1 MPIYEYECTRCG
13 HQLEA
18 FQKISD
24 EPLKSCP
31 ECHADALQKLVSAAG
46 FQLKGTG
53 WYATDFR
60 NKGKP
65 EAKNKDA
72 DSSTKTATEKST
84 AEKSKSDTK
93 TDSSSTGKE

>member
-1 MPIYEYECTRCG
+1 MPIYEYQCTLCG

-24 EPLKSCP
+24 APLKECP
-31 ECHADALQKLVSAAG
+31 ECHKEALQKLISAAG

-60 NKGKP
+60 NKGEP
-65 EAKNKDA
+65 EAKDKVS
-72 DSSTKTATEKST
+72 DSSEKTTATGES
-84 AEKSKSDTK
+84 K
-93 TDSSSTGKE
+93 TDSNSTGKEN

>member
-1 MPIYEYECTRCG
+1 MPIYEYQCVGCG

-18 FQKISD
+18 FQKMSA
-24 EPLKSCP
+24 EPLKECP
-31 ECHADALQKLVSAAG
+31 ECHKESLQKLVSASG

-65 EAKNKDA
+65 ETKDKSS
-72 DSSTKTATEKST
+72 DSTDKGTSTTETKS
-84 AEKSKSDTK
+84 ESKSD
-93 TDSSSTGKE
+93 SNSTGKDSS

>member
-1 MPIYEYECTRCG
+1 MPIYEYECSACG

-18 FQKISD
+18 FQKIS
-24 EPLKSCP
+24 EAPLTDCP
-31 ECHADALQKLVSAAG
+31 KCHKPKLQKLISAAG

-65 EAKNKDA
+65 EPKTETKDT
-72 DSSTKTATEKST
+72 SNTGTEKGKDDKGST
-84 AEKSKSDTK
+84 
-93 TDSSSTGKE
+93 SSSTTSGDK